1 MTEAQ
6 DAVFQALID
15 PQPRAALQRV
25 MQRWLE
31 AGMERPQ
38 ILAALEGAQHQLREQ
53 NRHEQAE
60 WVAELLDGLDGW
72 CRV

>member
-1 MTEAQ
+1 MMEAQ
-6 DAVFQALID
+6 EAILQALAD

-31 AGMERPQ
+31 AGLERPE
-38 ILAALEGAQHQLREQ
+38 ILAALADAKQRLRAQ
-53 NRHEQAE
+53 NRDEQAE

-72 CRV
+72 CRT